1 MEFSVRRVAPAD
13 AEIIAHHRAAMFR
26 DMGSVPV
33 EQYDALR
40 TASLAAIERLLARER
55 YVGWLAAPTGDLS
68 RVVSGVGV
76 HLRTVQP
83 FAKKGADGRVS
94 ITAGKQA
101 LVVNV
106 YTEPEF
112 RRRGVARLLM
122 RAMMAWAGE
131 NAIDSLVLHAAAD
144 GRPLYESLG
153 FTPTNE
159 MRFQGEL
166 RGATQG

>member
-1 MEFSVRRVAPAD
+1 MGSIPIDRYDEL
-13 AEIIAHHRAAMFR
+13 RAA
-26 DMGSVPV
+26 S
-33 EQYDALR
+33 Q
-40 TASLAAIERLLARER
+40 TAIERLLARER
-55 YVGWLAAPTGDLS
+55 YIGWLASPADEPE
-68 RVVSGVGV
+68 RIVSGVGV

-83 FAKKGADGRVS
+83 FPKTHGDGRVT

-122 RAMMAWAGE
+122 RAMMDWTGE
-131 NAIDSLVLHAAAD
+131 QAIDSLVLHAAPD

-153 FTPTNE
+153 FKPTNE
-159 MRFQGEL
+159 MRFHG
-166 RGATQG
+166 